1 MTLSTLQSRHPELFE
16 RVSPHGLA
24 TIRADGMTG
33 DITEFEGFAQR
44 APHYSIELHGV
55 SPDQLAAI
63 LSALDATRA
72 EARLLEH
79 SREPA
84 RNADA
89 E

>member
-1 MTLSTLQSRHPELFE
+1 MTTLATLQSRHPALFE

-33 DITEFEGFAQR
+33 EITEFEG

-55 SPDQLAAI
+55 SPEQLAAI

-72 EARLLEH
+72 EARLME
-79 SREPA
+79 SEREPA